1 MTKEQLIILGNGPA
15 GLTAGIYAGR
25 AGLSPLIFGGPVSG
39 GQLTQTSDVE
49 NFPGFPDGIMGNEL
63 IEKMQ
68 QQAEKMGARFVSKT
82 IDKVDFSREK
92 ELKIWSGEEEFVTKA
107 IILATGAEAIWLN
120 LGKNEERFWGKGY
133 TACATCDGPFF
144 RDKVVGVI
152 GGGDSACEEAMFL
165 TKFCKEVHIFVRRD
179 EMRASKPMR
188 DRVEKNDKITII
200 WNSSIDDLHGENLL
214 EKVSVKNNKTGEIS
228 EMNLSGLFVAVGHR
242 PNTKFLHEEIAT
254 DETGFAVVKDD
265 TKTNKAGVFVAGDVS
280 DHKYRQAIVAAGA
293 GCKAAMDAEHFLAE

>member
-1 MTKEQLIILGNGPA
+1 
-15 GLTAGIYAGR
+15 
-25 AGLSPLIFGGPVSG
+25 
-39 GQLTQTSDVE
+39 
-49 NFPGFPDGIMGNEL
+49 
-63 IEKMQ
+63 
-68 QQAEKMGARFVSKT
+68 
-82 IDKVDFSREK
+82 
-92 ELKIWSGEEEFVTKA
+92 
-107 IILATGAEAIWLN
+107 
-120 LGKNEERFWGKGY
+120 
-133 TACATCDGPFF
+133 
-144 RDKVVGVI
+144 
-152 GGGDSACEEAMFL
+152 MFL